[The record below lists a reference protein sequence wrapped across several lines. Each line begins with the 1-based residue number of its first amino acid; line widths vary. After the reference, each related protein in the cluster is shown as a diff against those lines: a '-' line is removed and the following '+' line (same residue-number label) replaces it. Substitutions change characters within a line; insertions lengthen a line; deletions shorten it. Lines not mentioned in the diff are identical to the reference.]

1 MITPAQ
7 KQILNMSEETIELKK
22 EFELERMILFSD
34 AVFAIAITLLIIEIK
49 FPEIAKGASTHDIYL
64 SFKPVIVRFL
74 GFMLSFFFIGMMWT
88 RHLRLFKYLR
98 TYNSGVIFRNLVFIF
113 FIVCFP
119 FTASGITENIR
130 SGFNL
135 PIFMYII
142 NIWLVSISQ
151 FILCYYL
158 FAKKSPLCIP
168 GYEVEKKYILL
179 QSKYSAIILLITIGI
194 MFLLSYIF
202 NGDFTPVV
210 LSFYVMPILMI
221 FVKRHLKKYKPVKTA
236 N

>member
-1 MITPAQ
+1 
-7 KQILNMSEETIELKK
+7 MSEESIELKK

-49 FPEIAKGASTHDIYL
+49 FPEISKGASTDDIL
-64 SFKPVIVRFL
+64 HSFKPVIIRFL

-98 TYNSGVIFRNLVFIF
+98 TYNTGVIFRNLVFIF

-130 SGFNL
+130 SGFIL
-135 PIFMYII
+135 PIFIYII
-142 NIWLVSISQ
+142 NIWLVSASQ

-158 FAKKSPLCIP
+158 FSKKSSLCIA
-168 GYEVEKKYILL
+168 GFEAEKKYILL
-179 QSKYSAIILLITIGI
+179 QSKYAVIMLLITIGV
-194 MFLLSYIF
+194 MLTLSVISH
-202 NGDFTPVV
+202 GDFEHVV
-210 LSFYVMPILMI
+210 LGFYVMPIMLV
-221 FVKRHLKKYKPVKTA
+221 FVKRHLKKYKPKKSA
-236 N
+236 D